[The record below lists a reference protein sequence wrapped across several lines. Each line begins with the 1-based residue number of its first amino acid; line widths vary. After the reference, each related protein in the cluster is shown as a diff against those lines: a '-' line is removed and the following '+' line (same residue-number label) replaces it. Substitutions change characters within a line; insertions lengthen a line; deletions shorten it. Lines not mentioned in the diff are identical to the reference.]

1 MHTLYGISNC
11 TIINKAKD
19 WLNGHNIE
27 YKFHDYRKQG
37 LTEDLLNYLEAELGW
52 EGILNKRSAS
62 WRKLTDEQRETISKQ
77 SALDFMLESP
87 TLIKRPILDTGEKMV
102 VGFTDE
108 HYQQAL

>member
-1 MHTLYGISNC
+1 MHILYGISNC
-11 TIINKAKD
+11 TTVKKAKD

-37 LTEDLLNYLEAELGW
+37 LTEDLLKSFDAKLGW
-52 EGILNKRSAS
+52 EVILNKRSTS
-62 WRKLTDEQRETISKQ
+62 WPKLTDEQRETISKITAFQ
-77 SALDFMLESP
+77 YMLESS

-108 HYQQAL
+108 LYQQAL